1 MKIDSEEKL
10 LQQIYRQ
17 NFILTII
24 YLLISLWWSSLSVT
38 LSVLAGSLIA
48 ISSYSWLQGIL
59 KTVLE
64 QAGGHPGR
72 KFRWHYGF
80 RIVAL
85 GLVLFLLF
93 FYAKVNAIALCLGL
107 SVVVLSIM
115 IGILRFAIPAGR

>member
-17 NFILTII
+17 NFILTIV

-48 ISSYSWLQGIL
+48 LSSYSWLQGIL

-64 QAGGHPGR
+64 QAGGHPVR

-93 FYAKVNAIALCLGL
+93 FYAKVNPIALCLGL